1 MFDLGMSELLVI
13 GIVAL
18 IVIGPRD
25 LPGLFRSL
33 GKFTAKMR
41 AMAREFSRAMEAAAD
56 EAGVKDVAK
65 DLKNVTSAKAT
76 GLDKVREAAE
86 RFEKWDPTKNVAR
99 PTNPSLSP
107 SPAVATSEGVPAA
120 ATSTDGADTKPR
132 GPATAALAEQ
142 QAARKAAAQ
151 EAAAVLKKASAQPS
165 PEVQTAEKPPKA
177 TADKPATAKK
187 APSKTKSAAKRT
199 PPKAEA

>member
-18 IVIGPRD
+18 IVIGPKD

-56 EAGVKDVAK
+56 EAGVKDVAR
-65 DLKNVTSAKAT
+65 DLKDVTSSKAM

-86 RFEKWDPTKNVAR
+86 KFEKWDPMKNAAR
-99 PTNPSLSP
+99 PTPP
-107 SPAVATSEGVPAA
+107 KTEPGTTA
-120 ATSTDGADTKPR
+120 ATTAEPVEKPR

-142 QAARKAAAQ
+142 QAARKAAAA
-151 EAAAVLKKASAQPS
+151 EAAETLRKAGTASANPS
-165 PEVQTAEKPPKA
+165 LAPASDTKGA
-177 TADKPATAKK
+177 AD
-187 APSKTKSAAKRT
+187 SA

>member
-18 IVIGPRD
+18 IVIGPKD

-56 EAGVKDVAK
+56 EAGVKDVAR
-65 DLKNVTSAKAT
+65 DLKDATSSKAM

-86 RFEKWDPTKNVAR
+86 KFEKWDPMKNAAR
-99 PTNPSLSP
+99 PTPP
-107 SPAVATSEGVPAA
+107 RTEPGTAA
-120 ATSTDGADTKPR
+120 AADSVEKPR

-142 QAARKAAAQ
+142 QAARKAAAA
-151 EAAAVLKKASAQPS
+151 EAAEALKKAGSAPAANPS
-165 PEVQTAEKPPKA
+165 LA
-177 TADKPATAKK
+177 PASDTTGA
-187 APSKTKSAAKRT
+187 AGSA

>member
-18 IVIGPRD
+18 VVIGPKD

-65 DLKNVTSAKAT
+65 DLKDATSSKSM

-86 RFEKWDPTKNVAR
+86 KFEKWDPIKNAAR
-99 PTNPSLSP
+99 PTVAKKAAPDTEPS
-107 SPAVATSEGVPAA
+107 AVVE
-120 ATSTDGADTKPR
+120 DEKPR
-132 GPATAALAEQ
+132 GPATAALAEK
-142 QAARKAAAQ
+142 QAARKAAAL
-151 EAAAVLKKASAQPS
+151 EAAEKLKSAG
-165 PEVQTAEKPPKA
+165 T
-177 TADKPATAKK
+177 TPATAQEP
-187 APSKTKSAAKRT
+187 APESA

>member
-13 GIVAL
+13 GVVAL
-18 IVIGPRD
+18 IVIGPKD
-25 LPGLFRSL
+25 LPQLFRSM

-41 AMAREFSRAMEAAAD
+41 AMGREFSRAMEAAAD

-65 DLKNVTSAKAT
+65 DLKDATSARSM

-86 RFEKWDPTKNVAR
+86 KFEKWDPIKNAAR
-99 PTNPSLSP
+99 PSTPSA
-107 SPAVATSEGVPAA
+107 PAKPAA
-120 ATSTDGADTKPR
+120 DEKPR

-142 QAARKAAAQ
+142 QAARKAAAT
-151 EAAAVLKKASAQPS
+151 EAAELLKKAGSDPA
-165 PEVQTAEKPPKA
+165 PEAAPNPN
-177 TADKPATAKK
+177 PA
-187 APSKTKSAAKRT
+187 

>member
-18 IVIGPRD
+18 VVIGPKD

-65 DLKNVTSAKAT
+65 DLKDATSSKSM

-86 RFEKWDPTKNVAR
+86 KFEKWDPIKNAAR
-99 PTNPSLSP
+99 PTVAKKAAPDTEP
-107 SPAVATSEGVPAA
+107 PAVVE
-120 ATSTDGADTKPR
+120 DEKPR
-132 GPATAALAEQ
+132 GPATAALAEK
-142 QAARKAAAQ
+142 QAARKAAAL
-151 EAAAVLKKASAQPS
+151 EAAEKLKSAG
-165 PEVQTAEKPPKA
+165 T
-177 TADKPATAKK
+177 TPATAQEP
-187 APSKTKSAAKRT
+187 APESA